1 VSSRKSTESASSDTE
16 PMASATDTSTK
27 KYPRLSPATVSTTRR
42 SRWGSTTGA
51 ASTPPSH
58 QSRGNLTDR
67 TGPVAT
73 ATRHTLDRMSP
84 MFKLILLVAA
94 IAAIWWVVTS
104 VRASRGASTT
114 AFTPVEQLSP
124 EVQQTI
130 DAALDRGELIGA
142 IKHYRAAT
150 GAGLAES
157 KAAVE
162 TRRWKRDG

>member
-1 VSSRKSTESASSDTE
+1 VSSRKSTESASSATE

-42 SRWGSTTGA
+42 NRRDSTTGA

-58 QSRGNLTDR
+58 QSGGNLT

-73 ATRHTLDRMSP
+73 ATRHTLACMSP
-84 MFKLILLVAA
+84 LFKLILLVAA

-162 TRRWKRDG
+162 TRRWKRDA

>member
-1 VSSRKSTESASSDTE
+1 
-16 PMASATDTSTK
+16 
-27 KYPRLSPATVSTTRR
+27 
-42 SRWGSTTGA
+42 
-51 ASTPPSH
+51 
-58 QSRGNLTDR
+58 
-67 TGPVAT
+67 
-73 ATRHTLDRMSP
+73 MSP
-84 MFKLILLVAA
+84 LFKLVLLVAA
-94 IAAIWWVVTS
+94 A
-104 VRASRGASTT
+104 RGACGGSSRRCGPAAGTTTT
-114 AFTPVEQLSP
+114 AFTPVEDLTP

>member
-1 VSSRKSTESASSDTE
+1 
-16 PMASATDTSTK
+16 
-27 KYPRLSPATVSTTRR
+27 
-42 SRWGSTTGA
+42 
-51 ASTPPSH
+51 
-58 QSRGNLTDR
+58 
-67 TGPVAT
+67 
-73 ATRHTLDRMSP
+73 MSP
-84 MFKLILLVAA
+84 LFKLVLLVAA
-94 IAAIWWVVTS
+94 VAVVWWVVTS

-114 AFTPVEQLSP
+114 AFTPVEDLTP